1 MAHPFRPQGDLAA
14 DELLTVAE
22 PLSDDSS
29 PDRPGLW
36 RQLLGRVCGS
46 GAGVSWTGR
55 RATGRR
61 AGGGAARLAVLAAGV
76 LAASVGSGRADQTLK
91 FDGAVPPD
99 GPDHFYIPFQVPG
112 GVRELEVHH
121 DNQSAVNILDW
132 GLLDPNGYRG
142 WGGGTR
148 ENPLVNESAASR
160 AYVPGPLG
168 PGTWRVVV
176 GKAKLVQSPASYH
189 VEITLRDQPTLAA
202 QQRTPYAAVA
212 ALRHERRYYA
222 GDLHAHSL
230 ESTDAKPTL
239 DAMAQLARRRGLDFL
254 VISDHNTVTQLDFF
268 AQVQRQYPD
277 LLLVPGIEVTTYAGH
292 AGAIGATRFV
302 EHKVGLEVP
311 SFSEVAAAV
320 HGQGA
325 LLSLNHP
332 VLDLG
337 DVCIGC
343 AWQHSLVGID
353 VEAVEIGTGGLEQGA
368 ILFSPGAIKFWERLL
383 AQGRH
388 VAAVGG
394 SDDHLAGT
402 GTGRRDSPIGDPT
415 TLILAEELSV
425 AALLDGLRHGRSVV
439 KLQGPADPMVELSA
453 GAAVLGDTVTGRSAV
468 LTARVTG
475 GLGSSLRFVKNGE
488 PDEEVVIDA
497 DPFVLTRD
505 VFAPES
511 PESPES
517 GEPTGPALE
526 DRWRV
531 EVLVDKQPR
540 TVSSPLYLR
549 HDPLGPD
556 PVGDRDRPPG
566 GCSISAAPP
575 RTSPLG
581 AGSVAAV
588 AALLA
593 LLALRRALRG
603 RAARRAA
610 SL

>member
-1 MAHPFRPQGDLAA
+1 MGRGPRRGAGRLAA
-14 DELLTVAE
+14 
-22 PLSDDSS
+22 
-29 PDRPGLW
+29 
-36 RQLLGRVCGS
+36 
-46 GAGVSWTGR
+46 
-55 RATGRR
+55 
-61 AGGGAARLAVLAAGV
+61 LAAGL
-76 LAASVGSGRADQTLK
+76 LAAAVAAAHADQTLM
-91 FDGAVPPD
+91 FDGPVPPD
-99 GPDHFYIPFQVPG
+99 GPDHFYIPFQVPS

-132 GLLDPNGYRG
+132 GLLDPSGYRG

-148 ENPLVNESAASR
+148 ENALINESAASR
-160 AYVPGPLG
+160 AYVPGPLV

-189 VEITLRDQPTLAA
+189 VEITLRDQPTLPA
-202 QQRTPYAAVA
+202 QPQRTPYAPVA

-254 VISDHNTVTQLDFF
+254 VVSDHNTVTQLDFF

-302 EHKVGLEVP
+302 EHKIGLAVP

-343 AWQHSLVGID
+343 AWQHPLAGIE

-415 TLILAEELSV
+415 TLILAEELGV

-453 GAAVLGDTVTGRSAV
+453 DAAVPGDIVAGRSAV

-488 PDEEVVIDA
+488 PDDAVTIDA

-505 VFAPES
+505 VLMPGPA
-511 PESPES
+511 
-517 GEPTGPALE
+517 EPTPPAVD

-531 EVLVDKQPR
+531 EILVDKQPR
-540 TVSSPLYLR
+540 TVSSHLYLR

-566 GCSISAAPP
+566 GCSLGAARPRPSPP
-575 RTSPLG
+575 G
-581 AGSVAAV
+581 AGSVAALGAL
-588 AALLA
+588 AALLTT
-593 LLALRRALRG
+593 LRRALRG
-603 RAARRAA
+603 RAARRAVPV
-610 SL
+610 

>member
-1 MAHPFRPQGDLAA
+1 MAHPTRPQVDPAA
-14 DELLTVAE
+14 DELLTAAE
-22 PLSDDSS
+22 PSLGCTPPGS
-29 PDRPGLW
+29 PGSPGPG
-36 RQLLGRVCGS
+36 RQRRGSRICGAA
-46 GAGVSWTGR
+46 AGYGPGR
-55 RATGRR
+55 RRAIGRGR
-61 AGGGAARLAVLAAGV
+61 GGGGARLAVLAAGV
-76 LAASVGSGRADQTLK
+76 LAAAVASVRADQTLT

-99 GPDHFYIPFQVPG
+99 GPDHFYIPFQVPD

-132 GLLDPNGYRG
+132 GLLDPSGYRG

-148 ENPLVNESAASR
+148 ENALVNESAASR
-160 AYVPGPLG
+160 AYVPGPLT
-168 PGTWRVVV
+168 PGAWRVVV
-176 GKAKLVQSPASYH
+176 GKAKIVQSPASYH
-189 VEITLRDQPTLAA
+189 VEITLREQPHLAA
-202 QQRTPYAAVA
+202 QPQRTAYAAVA
-212 ALRHERRYYA
+212 ALRKERRYYA

-230 ESTDAKPTL
+230 ESTDARPTL
-239 DAMAQLARRRGLDFL
+239 DEMARLARRRGLDFL
-254 VISDHNTVTQLDFF
+254 VVSDHNTVTQLDFF

-302 EHKVGLEVP
+302 EHKVGLAVP
-311 SFSEVAAAV
+311 SFAEVAAAV

-343 AWQHSLVGID
+343 AWQHSLAGIEVD
-353 VEAVEIGTGGLEQGA
+353 AVEIGTGGLEEGA
-368 ILFSPGAIKFWERLL
+368 ILFSAGAIKFWERLL
-383 AQGRH
+383 GQGRH

-394 SDDHLAGT
+394 SDDHLAGQ

-453 GAAVLGDTVTGRSAV
+453 GAAVLGDTVAGRSAV

-475 GLGSSLRFVKNGE
+475 GQGGSLRFVKNGE
-488 PDEEVVIDA
+488 PDEAVVIDA

-505 VFAPES
+505 VLAPGS
-511 PESPES
+511 PA
-517 GEPTGPALE
+517 GTAEPAGPPLE

-531 EVLVDKQPR
+531 EVLLDNQPR
-540 TVSSPLYLR
+540 TVSSHLYLR
-549 HDPLGPD
+549 RDPLGPD
-556 PVGDRDRPPG
+556 PVGDRDRPTG
-566 GCSISAAPP
+566 GCTASP
-575 RTSPLG
+575 TPLG
-581 AGSVAAV
+581 SRPLAAGSV

-593 LLALRRALRG
+593 LRALRRALRV
-603 RAARRAA
+603 RAARRAVPI
-610 SL
+610 